1 MTAGKKPQEFPH
13 GARDFARSVN
23 GKGRRRLAAPTARFH
38 RLASML
44 DRRADRAEDAAD
56 RAAQEQEGNDRNDR
70 DEGED
75 QRVLRETLAFL
86 VTPEGIDE
94 RGEEGHSGQPPTTYA
109 PRAAAAL
116 RQPRPP
122 NR

>member
-86 VTPEGIDE
+86 VAPQRPEE
-94 RGEEGHSGQPPTTYA
+94 RGEEGHS
-109 PRAAAAL
+109 
-116 RQPRPP
+116 RPP
-122 NR
+122 PISHPPRGSRGLSEP